1 MAWYYTLSVRR
12 RKESVFSMRLVLD
25 VENTITKR
33 DNKNILDPFEP
44 GLELVQV
51 GMQNVDNVE
60 ETHLFTLNHLEDQD
74 IGGSRARNI
83 QIILDNTTL
92 LIMHNA
98 QHDLMW
104 LWESGFKYDGD
115 IYDTMLA
122 EYLLLRGQKDAISLE
137 ACAERRQLN
146 YQKQDTLKE
155 YYKKGWNTNEIP
167 LQELLFYLRSDLNIT
182 RELFFALEQEYA
194 KPEAESLHR
203 VKDITFRTCKALTR
217 MYMSGIRV
225 DRTALQQVRIEF
237 EKEKAE
243 IEDRLQRKTRD
254 LMGDT
259 PINLNSPEQVSQV
272 IFSRR
277 VHDKKEWADL
287 FEYTETQQEFRD
299 AIDANSSII
308 RKTKASKCFNC
319 NGRGLV
325 HKKRKDGTYYKLP
338 NKCKDCEGRG
348 YLLTETKEV
357 AGLCFSAP
365 NKKWISANGFS
376 TSKGNLDS
384 LITTATNNNM
394 QLALSFLTDLK
405 RLSAI
410 SSYLS
415 SFVDGIEMHTKPNG
429 ILHVSLTQHITSTG
443 RFSGRNPN
451 MQNMPRGGTFPVKR
465 VFISRWEGGQI
476 MECDFAQLEFR
487 VAAFLSQD
495 STAMQE
501 IETGFDVHSYTA
513 QVISNAGQPTE
524 RQAAKEH
531 TFAPL
536 FGATGYGRT
545 KAVAAYYQHFTDKYK
560 GVAKWHKNL
569 GDEAVRFLKITNVSG
584 RQYAFPEVTRRRNG
598 SVSHFTMIKNYPVQ
612 GFATGD
618 IVPVVLLEFEKM
630 LKPLQ
635 SCLVNTV
642 HDSMVIDVHPDEVKK
657 VLTIVDIINRN
668 LNCVIKDAYDVEM
681 NVPLLLE
688 AKIGNNWLDT
698 VDI

>member
-1 MAWYYTLSVRR
+1 
-12 RKESVFSMRLVLD
+12 MRLVLD

-33 DNKNILDPFEP
+33 DGKNILDPFEP

-51 GMQNVDNVE
+51 GVQNVDNVD
-60 ETHLFTLNHLEDQD
+60 ETHLFTLNHNEDQD
-74 IGGSRARNI
+74 VGGSRVRNI
-83 QIILDNTTL
+83 QILLDNTTL

-155 YYKKGWNTNEIP
+155 YYKKGYNTNEIP

-182 RELFFALEQEYA
+182 RELFFALEQDYA
-194 KPEAESLHR
+194 KPEAESLHNVR
-203 VKDITFRTCKALTR
+203 DITFRTCKALTR
-217 MYMSGIRV
+217 MYMSGICV
-225 DRTALQQVRIEF
+225 DRTALQKVRHEF
-237 EKEKAE
+237 EQEKAE
-243 IEDRLQRKTRD
+243 IEDRLQRKTRE

-272 IFSRR
+272 IFSRKPLDKAEWVKVFDYDDSGDYKAVAHSKCKDKFHKIVASNTR
-277 VHDKKEWADL
+277 VIK
-287 FEYTETQQEFRD
+287 
-299 AIDANSSII
+299 
-308 RKTKASKCFNC
+308 KTKASTCSTC
-319 NGRGLV
+319 NGEGKKY
-325 HKKRKDGTYYKLP
+325 KKRKDGTFYKIP
-338 NKCKDCEGRG
+338 NKCKDCDAKG
-348 YLLTETKEV
+348 YRLSETKET
-357 AGLCFSAP
+357 AGLMFNPPS
-365 NKKWISANGFS
+365 KKWVSANGFS
-376 TSKGNLDS
+376 TSKNNLEM
-384 LITTATNNNM
+384 LMATATSNGM
-394 QLALSFLTDLK
+394 ESAVSFLSDLK

-415 SFVDGIEMHTKPNG
+415 SFVDGIDIFTKPNG
-429 ILHVSLTQHITSTG
+429 FLHVNLTQSVTSTG

-513 QVISNAGQPTE
+513 KVISDAGQPTE

-536 FGATGYGRT
+536 FGATGYGRP
-545 KAVAAYYQHFTDKYK
+545 KAVAAYYEHFTKKYK
-560 GVAKWHKNL
+560 GVAKWHKKL

-584 RQYAFPEVTRRRNG
+584 RQYAFPDVSRRESG
-598 SVSHFTMIKNYPVQ
+598 SVTHFTMIKNYPVQ

-630 LKPLQ
+630 LEPLQ

-657 VLTIVDIINRN
+657 VLTIVEIINAN
-668 LNCVIKDAYDVEM
+668 LNCVIKDAYDIEM

-698 VDI
+698 VDV

>member
-1 MAWYYTLSVRR
+1 
-12 RKESVFSMRLVLD
+12 MRLVLD

-33 DNKNILDPFEP
+33 EKKNILDPFEP

-51 GMQNVDNVE
+51 GVQNVDNVE
-60 ETHLFTLNHLEDQD
+60 ETHLFTLNHKEDQD
-74 IGGSRARNI
+74 VGGSRARNI
-83 QIILDNTTL
+83 QILLDHTTL

-122 EYLLLRGQKDAISLE
+122 EYLLQRGQKEPISLE
-137 ACAERRQLN
+137 ACAERRNLN

-155 YYKKGWNTNEIP
+155 YYKKGYNTNEIP
-167 LQELLFYLRSDLNIT
+167 LQELLFYLRSDLDIT
-182 RELFFALEQEYA
+182 RELFFALEQDYA
-194 KPEAESLHR
+194 KPEAESLHNVR
-203 VKDITFRTCKALTR
+203 DITFRTCKALTR

-259 PINLNSPEQVSQV
+259 PINLNSPEQASQV

-277 VHDKKEWADL
+277 VHNKKEWADL
-287 FEYTETQQEFRD
+287 FDYTETQQEFRE
-299 AIDANSSII
+299 AIEANSSII
-308 RKTKASKCFNC
+308 RKTKASTCTNC
-319 NGRGLV
+319 NGGGKV
-325 HKKRKDGTYYKLP
+325 WKTRKDGTLYKIP
-338 NKCKDCEGRG
+338 NICKKCEGKG
-348 YLLTETKEV
+348 YLLTQTKQV

-365 NKKWISANGFS
+365 SKKWISANGFS
-376 TSKGNLDS
+376 TSKGNLES
-384 LITTATNNNM
+384 LMATATSNGM
-394 QLALSFLTDLK
+394 ESALDFLTDLK

-415 SFVDGIEMHTKPNG
+415 SFVDGIEIFTKPNG
-429 ILHVSLTQHITSTG
+429 ILHVNLTQSVTSTG

-476 MECDFAQLEFR
+476 CECDFAQLEFR

-501 IETGFDVHSYTA
+501 IDTGFDVHSYTA
-513 QVISNAGQPTE
+513 KVISDAGQPTE

-536 FGATGYGRT
+536 FGATGYGRP
-545 KAVAAYYQHFTDKYK
+545 KPVAAYYEHFHEKYK
-560 GVAKWHKNL
+560 GVAKWHKKL
-569 GDEAVRFLKITNVSG
+569 GDEAMRFLKITNVSG
-584 RQYAFPEVTRRRNG
+584 RQYAFPDVTRRSNG

-618 IVPVVLLEFEKM
+618 IVPVVLLEFER
-630 LKPLQ
+630 LLEPLQ

-657 VLTIVDIINRN
+657 VLTIVDTINAN

-698 VDI
+698 VDV